1 MMCKWL
7 ENVCVCTL
15 CRDGPHKRPEPN
27 IMHFRDAERG
37 LYSVKGTHKNVV
49 TTGQTEH
56 RNGERWNGNG
66 RAPMSDISEVYLQ
79 FLGATQ
85 RRSPGRMYIEFRNLP
100 SATSTSHES

>member
-1 MMCKWL
+1 MLTGVCFPDDDVQVAG
-7 ENVCVCTL
+7 ECVCL
-15 CRDGPHKRPEPN
+15 WGGPHKRPEPN

-37 LYSVKGTHKNVV
+37 LCSVKGTHKNVV

-79 FLGATQ
+79 LLGATQ
-85 RRSPGRMYIEFRNLP
+85 RRSPSII
-100 SATSTSHES
+100 